1 MAPYIAGSVLVSL
14 AVWLVYYFYVN
25 ASHNVKPWRTVKD
38 RLMDFALREGFEVD
52 RQRCTARGELDGVP
66 FAFGMKT
73 VSGSKSQHMELW
85 AVLESEEIPPDL
97 ELSGE
102 CLFSGVSRALGYEE
116 ASLGDPEF
124 DAAFW
129 IVTDDVDRAR
139 DYLTP
144 SRRRGFLHGLT
155 SVPNGKVKDRKV
167 QASRGFSTPLTM
179 SRHFEPLVEKF
190 RLLAETLNVSGER
203 LGGLPEGRSGVV
215 EQKVRRF
222 ARTSSVFLLI
232 GLSIVWDT
240 DQLGVQW
247 LWWSLALGLGLC
259 LATAIKT
266 VEATRLV
273 LQAYF
278 AFLAAEI
285 AIVTGL
291 GLYSQYRHFDEDLFI
306 GLLVGAFVG
315 LAVCW
320 GSRNYLK
327 SMDQTKSA
335 VRDSSPAGL

>member
-73 VSGSKSQHMELW
+73 ESGSKSQHMELW

-102 CLFSGVSRALGYEE
+102 CLLSGVSRALGYEE

-144 SRRRGFLHGLT
+144 SRRRGFLHRTDIG
-155 SVPNGKVKDRKV
+155 SQRQG
-167 QASRGFSTPLTM
+167 QG
-179 SRHFEPLVEKF
+179 
-190 RLLAETLNVSGER
+190 
-203 LGGLPEGRSGVV
+203 PEGSGFPWVFDTADHEPSLRTAGGEV
-215 EQKVRRF
+215 SPPSGDSERF
-222 ARTSSVFLLI
+222 R
-232 GLSIVWDT
+232 G
-240 DQLGVQW
+240 
-247 LWWSLALGLGLC
+247 ALGWVAGGSLRCGG
-259 LATAIKT
+259 
-266 VEATRLV
+266 
-273 LQAYF
+273 
-278 AFLAAEI
+278 AE
-285 AIVTGL
+285 G
-291 GLYSQYRHFDEDLFI
+291 
-306 GLLVGAFVG
+306 
-315 LAVCW
+315 
-320 GSRNYLK
+320 
-327 SMDQTKSA
+327 
-335 VRDSSPAGL
+335 